1 MSSSAI
7 TNYKGEKIT
16 PMTGTDNVF
25 NKQNGEA
32 LDVNQQQIWDYI
44 SYLKNTK
51 DIVIYTSL
59 DELNMSPPNT
69 SLNGIARNM
78 APKSMALIQISSN
91 MSNGLSSVLPRDSGV
106 LVIFKVSINQVTML
120 MLTSIGAYYRF
131 VEQNTTSYF
140 NRWILLTPSKNN
152 QFATYNSVVNPTW
165 NGIDASKIYLKQMDT
180 IAVLSGSIELTQDL
194 GGGQS
199 LQIVRGLPIPVQP
212 PRTFTVTVPYQ
223 ITNSNTIFISIEFN
237 SIGTITIKNNSTTIP
252 HYRICFNLVGMN
264 LARGVQH
271 EGQEPG
277 EVRRCPARPG
287 EVRRCPAVS
296 GCVRRGQ
303 ASPGLA

>member
-152 QFATYNSVVNPTW
+152 QFATYNNVVNPAW
-165 NGIDASKIYLKQMDT
+165 NGINASKIYLKQMDT

-237 SIGTITIKNNSTTIP
+237 SIGTITIKNNSTTNIP
-252 HYRICFNLVGMN
+252 SQYSI
-264 LARGVQH
+264 GVALSYN
-271 EGQEPG
+271 
-277 EVRRCPARPG
+277 VN
-287 EVRRCPAVS
+287 
-296 GCVRRGQ
+296 
-303 ASPGLA
+303 GL